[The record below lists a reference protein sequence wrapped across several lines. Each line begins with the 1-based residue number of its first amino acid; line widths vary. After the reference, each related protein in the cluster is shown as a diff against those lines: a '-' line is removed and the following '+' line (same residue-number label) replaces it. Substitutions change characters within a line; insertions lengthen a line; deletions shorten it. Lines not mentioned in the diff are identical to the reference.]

1 MKKKKMSF
9 IKRMMITIVVLAI
22 GSLTSFL
29 YIYHN
34 FSTYFIYYAKHIPH
48 EKGANPEMVF
58 IVDYLDYLDYL
69 GESSIKGLKYSTDGY
84 NAIVKNHSFSVR
96 QGVIHVSSKYE
107 VSIYKGTDE
116 EIYRIYLF
124 DKSGKFMAY
133 YYQKPGVK
141 KGIYDKSTVRQKEAQ
156 SYVDEVINPI
166 VEKMETKPSVNLQ
179 WLFNKIYQKRFE

>member
-29 YIYHN
+29 YIDHN

-58 IVDYLDYLDYL
+58 ILDYLDYL
-69 GESSIKGLKYSTDGY
+69 GESSIKGLRYDTDGH
-84 NAIVKNHSFSVR
+84 NAIIKNNSFSVR
-96 QGVIHVSSKYE
+96 QGSFNPSAKYE
-107 VSIYKGTDE
+107 VSIYKDTNE
-116 EIYRIYLF
+116 EVFRVNLF

-141 KGIYDKSTVRQKEAQ
+141 KSIYDKSAVRQKEAQ

-166 VEKMETKPSVNLQ
+166 VEKMEVKPSVNLQ

>member
-58 IVDYLDYLDYL
+58 ILDYLDYL
-69 GESSIKGLKYSTDGY
+69 GESSIKGLRYDTDGH
-84 NAIVKNHSFSVR
+84 NAIIKNHSFFVG
-96 QGVIHVSSKYE
+96 QGNFKPSSKYL
-107 VSIYKGTDE
+107 VLIFKGTDE
-116 EIYRIYLF
+116 EIYRTYLF

-141 KGIYDKSTVRQKEAQ
+141 KSIYDKSAVRQKEAQ

-166 VEKMETKPSVNLQ
+166 VEKMEVKPSVNLQ

>member
-29 YIYHN
+29 YIDHN

-58 IVDYLDYLDYL
+58 ILDYLDYL

-96 QGVIHVSSKYE
+96 QGVLHISSKYE
-107 VSIYKGTDE
+107 VSIFKDTNE
-116 EIYRIYLF
+116 EKIRIYLF
-124 DKSGKFMAY
+124 DKSGKFIAY
-133 YYQKPGVK
+133 YYQKPGVR
-141 KGIYDKSTVRQKEAQ
+141 KGIYDKSAVRQKEAQ

>member
-1 MKKKKMSF
+1 MKKKKMPF

-29 YIYHN
+29 YIDHN

-58 IVDYLDYLDYL
+58 ILDYLDYL
-69 GESSIKGLKYSTDGY
+69 GESSIKGLRYDTDGHNSIIKDSSYVLMQTYDNDNMSYGVGFLKEY
-84 NAIVKNHSFSVR
+84 NIEN
-96 QGVIHVSSKYE
+96 
-107 VSIYKGTDE
+107 
-116 EIYRIYLF
+116 YRFYYF
-124 DKSGKFMAY
+124 TKSGKFY
-133 YYQKPGVK
+133 RYSYQKSDTRK
-141 KGIYDKSTVRQKEAQ
+141 DIYDKSAVRQKEAQ